1 MSAYVIFQGDVT
13 NETLYEDYKKVASG
27 TVAEH
32 GGVYL
37 VRGGQFVSLE
47 GKEPASRTVVIRF
60 ASIEAAQAW
69 YNSADYAAARPIR
82 QAASTGALYLVEG

>member
-1 MSAYVIFQGDVT
+1 MCAYVIFQGDVT
-13 NETLYEDYKKVASG
+13 NETLYEDYKKVASA
-27 TVAEH
+27 TVAHH

-60 ASIEAAQAW
+60 ESIEAAQAW
-69 YNSADYAAARPIR
+69 YNSADYSEARPIR